1 MGGTAGKWCSL
12 DGESTGAKLKRM
24 FTPGSYGCALLL
36 ALIAVGV
43 FAGAGYF
50 SGAMSAPNANPLQ
63 AGIVQVLLYATVATG
78 GLAGVGS
85 LVAFGIS
92 VKNRRLVENYRAAQV
107 RRLAEDGIASST
119 VLTVVSV
126 SILIVL
132 GFVLYERKK
141 AERKWTTLGTTRAYV
156 HLM

>member
-63 AGIVQVLLYATVATG
+63 AGIVQVLLYVTVATG

-85 LVAFGIS
+85 LVAFGKS
-92 VKNRRLVENYRAAQV
+92 VYESRRLADYRAAQV
-107 RRLAEDGIASST
+107 RRLAEDDASST
-119 VLTVVSV
+119 VLTAVGV

-132 GFVLYERKK
+132 GFFLYERHK
-141 AERKWTTLGTTRAYV
+141 ARRTRHAQS
-156 HLM
+156 